1 MGARV
6 RVTMRPM
13 NRPLGERMNLNPESL
28 RYILGLKLRHRRLDR
43 GWGLKELANR
53 TGMSVSY
60 LSEIEKGRKY
70 PKPDKLIQMA
80 QALDI
85 SYDELVSP
93 RVAEHLRP
101 VRELFSSSFL
111 QQFPFHLFG
120 IEPEQVVGLVTE
132 VPAKAGALLRTF
144 LEIGQSYDVT
154 VEHFLFAA
162 LRSYQQLRGNYFEE
176 IEEAAEEF
184 LKEKGWTSRAGVASS
199 DLQAVLERRYGFV
212 IDEFLLTEFPELAD
226 LRSVFV
232 DGQPRR
238 LAINPRL
245 LPPQRAF
252 ALGRELGYLRLGH
265 KLRSQTSG
273 YVRVESFDQVIN
285 DFEAAYFSGAVLLN
299 QRLLVEDLEALF
311 SRPTWSAEAFESLV
325 VKYETTPETFF
336 YRLSQLLPR
345 HFGFEGSFFVRF
357 ANAAG
362 EPIFR
367 LTKILNMSSLP
378 IPLGIEPGEHY
389 CRRWP
394 GPSLLGKV
402 ASGHRVEST
411 AHAHR
416 CHFVA
421 EDEEYLLFTLTRP
434 LALAEATNTSIS
446 IGFKIDDNL
455 RRRIAVCDDAAI
467 VRREVH
473 NTCERCILEGCEVRA
488 ADPVVDRAARRQ
500 EAREGALAAL
510 VQKAQT

>member
-1 MGARV
+1 
-6 RVTMRPM
+6 
-13 NRPLGERMNLNPESL
+13 MNLNPESL
-28 RYILGLKLRHRRLDR
+28 RYILGLKLRHHRLDH
-43 GWGLKELANR
+43 GWGLKELAKK

-80 QALDI
+80 EALEI

-101 VRELFSSSFL
+101 VRELVSSSFL
-111 QQFPFHLFG
+111 REFPFHLFG

-132 VPAKAGALLRTF
+132 VPAKAGALLSSF
-144 LEIGQSYDVT
+144 LEIGQSYDVR

-176 IEEAAEEF
+176 IEEAAETF
-184 LKEKGWTSRAGVASS
+184 LDEKGWAQRTGLPST
-199 DLQAVLERRYGFV
+199 DLQTVLERRYGFV
-212 IDEFLLTEFPELAD
+212 IEESLLADFPELAD

-245 LPPQRAF
+245 LEPQRAF
-252 ALGRELGYLRLGH
+252 AMGRELGYLRLGH

-285 DFEAAYFSGAVLLN
+285 DFEAAYFSGAILLN
-299 QRLLVEDLEALF
+299 QKSLVADLEALF
-311 SRPTWSAEAFESLV
+311 DRPAWSSEVFEGLLA
-325 VKYETTPETFF
+325 KYQTTPETFF

-345 HFGFEGSFFVRF
+345 HFDFQSSFFVRF

-362 EPIFR
+362 EPVFR
-367 LTKILNMSSLP
+367 LTKILNMSGLP
-378 IPLGIEPGEHY
+378 IPLGMEPGEHY

-394 GPSLLGKV
+394 GPAMLGKV
-402 ASGHRVEST
+402 RTGERVQLK

-421 EDEEYLLFTLTRP
+421 DDEEYLLFTLTRP
-434 LALAEATNTSIS
+434 LALTEASNTSIS
-446 IGFKIDDNL
+446 IGFRVDDNL
-455 RRRIAVCDDAAI
+455 RKRIAFCDDPAI
-467 VRREVH
+467 VRSEVH
-473 NTCERCILEGCEVRA
+473 TTCERCTLEGCEVRA

-510 VQKAQT
+510 IKKAQA

>member
-1 MGARV
+1 
-6 RVTMRPM
+6 
-13 NRPLGERMNLNPESL
+13 MNLNPESL
-28 RYILGLKLRHRRLDR
+28 RYILGLKLRHHRLDH
-43 GWGLKELANR
+43 GWGLKELAKK

-80 QALDI
+80 EALEI

-101 VRELFSSSFL
+101 VRELVSSSFL
-111 QQFPFHLFG
+111 REFPFHLFG

-132 VPAKAGALLRTF
+132 VPAKAGALLSSF
-144 LEIGQSYDVT
+144 LEIGQSYDVR

-176 IEEAAEEF
+176 IEEAAETF
-184 LKEKGWTSRAGVASS
+184 LEEKGWTQRTGLAST

-212 IDEFLLTEFPELAD
+212 IEESLLTEFPELAD

-245 LPPQRAF
+245 LEPQRAF
-252 ALGRELGYLRLGH
+252 AMGRELGYLRLGH

-299 QRLLVEDLEALF
+299 QKSLVADLEAFF
-311 SRPTWSAEAFESLV
+311 SRPAWSSEAFESLLA
-325 VKYETTPETFF
+325 KYQTTPETFF

-345 HFGFEGSFFVRF
+345 HFDFQSSFFVRF

-362 EPIFR
+362 EPVFR
-367 LTKILNMSSLP
+367 LTKILNMSGLP

-394 GPSLLGKV
+394 GPKVLGEV
-402 ASGHRVEST
+402 ESGQRVELT

-416 CHFVA
+416 CRFVA
-421 EDEEYLLFTLTRP
+421 DDEEYLLFTLTRP
-434 LALAEATNTSIS
+434 LALTEATNTSIS
-446 IGFKIDDNL
+446 IGFRIDENL
-455 RRRIAVCDDAAI
+455 RKRIAFCDDPEI
-467 VRREVH
+467 VRSEVH
-473 NTCERCILEGCEVRA
+473 TTCERCTLEGCEVRS

-500 EAREGALAAL
+500 EAREGALASL
-510 VQKAQT
+510 IKKAQA